1 MWKDILYLT
10 IQNLIINNIPKKEE
24 YFCIELP
31 KLENNKE
38 CSFYQLSINSDE
50 THACIP
56 DEINEKCKEEYKW
69 NKVPKILEVR
79 LELNSCSYYSVLNN
93 SLFVC
98 INDTSIDSNYWWNA
112 HPIPIT
118 PNETPRT
125 EKYFCINPLSSP
137 YRAHIPDT
145 ILYYLGV
152 WTMPVEFKVNI
163 IKNDIKDYETIIND
177 DLIISNGS
185 TRAWINEINSES
197 ENLCK
202 EIKYCFE
209 VIIE

>member
-24 YFCIELP
+24 YFCIELA

-79 LELNSCSYYSVLNN
+79 LELNSCSYYSVSNN

-98 INDTSIDSNYWWNA
+98 INDTSINSNYSCK
-112 HPIPIT
+112 
-118 PNETPRT
+118 
-125 EKYFCINPLSSP
+125 EKCLFNQVLKGENINCLN
-137 YRAHIPDT
+137 Y
-145 ILYYLGV
+145 
-152 WTMPVEFKVNI
+152 PV
-163 IKNDIKDYETIIND
+163 
-177 DLIISNGS
+177 
-185 TRAWINEINSES
+185 INEDNIYINNYNNVNEYA
-197 ENLCK
+197 CK
-202 EIKYCFE
+202 E
-209 VIIE
+209 